1 MTSFV
6 PKLSRIL
13 AVTTRAAAAAAVLT
27 VCVSAAHA
35 EGQVLPRDVPKGTKL
50 VVGDQNERLQTLIIA
65 SGEQAKLAADVTYAN
80 FIGGPAILEAFR
92 AGALDLATVGSTPPI
107 QAQAAGEEI
116 PIVAA
121 QRTSEPDYK
130 LAVRPGLKINTL
142 EELRGKKIAYAEGTG
157 RQPFILNALK
167 QAGLTTKDVTLVR
180 LRASDFPDAIR
191 GGQVDVASLN
201 EPHFS
206 RYLTKFEGSSV
217 LPDSQHDRLP
227 RNTQYLYASAAAL
240 KDPAKTAAIR
250 DFIIHWIAANRW
262 SEKDPAAWIDAY
274 YVKKQNLKAEDGKA
288 ITDAEGIT
296 AFPLLKDLIAPQQ
309 ATIDL
314 IYEAGDIPKRLDAKA
329 EFDLRFD
336 EVLANAPTN

>member
-1 MTSFV
+1 
-6 PKLSRIL
+6 
-13 AVTTRAAAAAAVLT
+13 
-27 VCVSAAHA
+27 
-35 EGQVLPRDVPKGTKL
+35 
-50 VVGDQNERLQTLIIA
+50 
-65 SGEQAKLAADVTYAN
+65 
-80 FIGGPAILEAFR
+80 
-92 AGALDLATVGSTPPI
+92 VGSTPPI

-130 LAVRPGLKINTL
+130 FAVRPGLTINTL

-157 RQPFILNALK
+157 RQPFVLTALK
-167 QAGLTTKDVTLVR
+167 LAGLTPKDVTLIK

-191 GGQVDVASLN
+191 NGQVDVASLN

-206 RYLTKFEGSSV
+206 RYLTKFEGASA
-217 LPDSQHDRLP
+217 LPDTQHDRLP
-227 RNTQYLYASAAAL
+227 RNIQYLYASGAAL

-250 DFIIHWIAANRW
+250 DFILHWIVANRW

-274 YVKKQNLKAEDGKA
+274 YVKKQNLKAEDGKS

-296 AFPLLKDLIAPQQ
+296 SFPLLKDLIDEQQ
-309 ATIDL
+309 ARID
-314 IYEAGDIPKRLDAKA
+314 IIHAAGDIPKRLDAKA